1 MIFSRFVHRL
11 FFHAWSNC
19 VRVRR
24 RASSLAPRRIHNEP
38 LGLLILLSVGDHLVG
53 ACYFAHIWSGAVQLA
68 TEAGAG
74 PAAGPALKRLVH
86 SGLRPLRPR
95 HP

>member
-19 VRVRR
+19 VRVGEERPPWFHDTFR
-24 RASSLAPRRIHNEP
+24 NEA
-38 LGLLILLSVGDHLVG
+38 LCLLMLLSVGNHLVG
-53 ACYFAHIWSGAVQLA
+53 ACYFAHISSGAVQLA

-74 PAAGPALKRLVH
+74 PASGPALKRLVP